1 MSLIQLT
8 DITKIYGEASSRV
21 TALKN
26 ISLDINQSEM
36 LSIMGPS
43 GSGKSTLL
51 NILGCMDIP
60 TSGSYYLNDE
70 LMSTKSNLE
79 LSRIRNSTV
88 SFVFQNF
95 ALMKDYSVYDN
106 IELPL
111 LYRKMSNKS
120 KKEKIMYYSTRL
132 GIEKLVNKKPYQISG
147 GQQQR
152 VAIARAL
159 VSDASIIL
167 ADEPTG
173 ALDQKT
179 GEELLQLLKNINKQN
194 KTIIIVTHDNKVA
207 QYCDRKIYISDG
219 RIIEDIRL

>member
-111 LYRKMSNKS
+111 LYRKVSNKS
-120 KKEKIMYYSTRL
+120 KREKIMYYSTRL

>member
-8 DITKIYGEASSRV
+8 DITKIYGEASVKSYSI
-21 TALKN
+21 KN

-120 KKEKIMYYSTRL
+120 KKEK
-132 GIEKLVNKKPYQISG
+132 
-147 GQQQR
+147 
-152 VAIARAL
+152 
-159 VSDASIIL
+159 
-167 ADEPTG
+167 
-173 ALDQKT
+173 
-179 GEELLQLLKNINKQN
+179 
-194 KTIIIVTHDNKVA
+194 
-207 QYCDRKIYISDG
+207 
-219 RIIEDIRL
+219 